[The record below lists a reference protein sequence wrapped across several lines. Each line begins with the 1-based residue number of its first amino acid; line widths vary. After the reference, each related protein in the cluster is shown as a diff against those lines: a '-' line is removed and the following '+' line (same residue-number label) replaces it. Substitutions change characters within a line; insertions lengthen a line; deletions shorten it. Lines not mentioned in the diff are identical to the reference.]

1 MNAVVIIVYFIS
13 LELLCFVEV
22 KSENRQI
29 DSLEYIR
36 SLINKI
42 FRDDNNFHSIKRK
55 SGNSDT
61 TKMRYFYEALSNPR
75 NSGDFKMW
83 LRNEAVEGVEETTR
97 TEVQDEFEGLVEN
110 ELLNALS
117 KKSSALLDRPYVQK
131 KGRNDFLVIRPD
143 MTDPFVTIVP
153 NDIYYNSEKKCV
165 NWLDD
170 CNQKGLRERLL
181 QKVNSPYK

>member
-1 MNAVVIIVYFIS
+1 MFVQFIS
-13 LELLCFVEV
+13 FELLYVGNV
-22 KSENRQI
+22 NSESRQI

-36 SLINKI
+36 YLINKMP
-42 FRDDNNFHSIKRK
+42 REKNNHLSIKRK
-55 SGNSDT
+55 SGNIDKS
-61 TKMRYFYEALSNPR
+61 KLKYFYKTLSNSE
-75 NSGDFKMW
+75 NSGDFKLW

-97 TEVQDEFEGLVEN
+97 TEVQDELDGLVEN

-117 KKSSALLDRPYVQK
+117 QKASALLDRPYVQK

-153 NDIYYNSEKKCV
+153 NDIYYISEKKCV

-170 CNQKGLRERLL
+170 CNQKGIRERLL
-181 QKVNSPYK
+181 QKVNYPYK

>member
-1 MNAVVIIVYFIS
+1 MPR
-13 LELLCFVEV
+13 E
-22 KSENRQI
+22 K
-29 DSLEYIR
+29 
-36 SLINKI
+36 
-42 FRDDNNFHSIKRK
+42 NNYHAIKRK
-55 SGNSDT
+55 SGNTNKS
-61 TKMRYFYEALSNPR
+61 KLNYFYEALSNSGK
-75 NSGDFKMW
+75 SGDFKLW

-97 TEVQDEFEGLVEN
+97 TEVQDELDGLVEN

-117 KKSSALLDRPYVQK
+117 QKASALLDRPYVQK

-181 QKVNSPYK
+181 QKVNYPYK